1 MLFGDTVDLVECLP
15 AMFEVLD
22 LTQYEISILRKV
34 ELKGSEVKAW
44 LGEMT
49 QWIKALVS

>member
-1 MLFGDTVDLVECLP
+1 MLLVECLP
-15 AMFEVLD
+15 AMLEVLD
-22 LTQYEISILRKV
+22 LSQYEISILRKV

-49 QWIKALVS
+49 QWVKALVL